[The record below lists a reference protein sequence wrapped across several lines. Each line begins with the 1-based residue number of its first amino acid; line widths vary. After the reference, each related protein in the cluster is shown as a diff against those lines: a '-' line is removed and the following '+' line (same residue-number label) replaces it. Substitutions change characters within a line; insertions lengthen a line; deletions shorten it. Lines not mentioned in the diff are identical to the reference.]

1 MTLLC
6 SDMDMSTTWSDV
18 SEPKNMEIFTQNCQ
32 KFLSLLPEDQ
42 RNTLLAPFISKTP
55 TSIPS
60 HVQHEPRG
68 KTKSVQPKPRN
79 SSQSSSRKRRQA
91 LHADDAEDSGASM
104 THLNDSDEFHPTD
117 KTSRSY
123 KTLPV
128 FLQNSFLP
136 EVREDPKK
144 LYNLLKEL
152 KPNANIKSISV
163 CKSGDLKLVAQ
174 TPHDENILRQD
185 WPQDK
190 YGKLKARLPKENT
203 ANHEVIITNIPVC
216 VSTQEIKERAK
227 ELLLDPKDVYRFNK
241 KGTQE
246 PSKNVKVTLGSKA
259 EKDHLLSHG
268 FGIYSQHFKV
278 VENRANPSISQCFK
292 CQRFGHNFYDC
303 KATASTC
310 LRCGEQHRLSE
321 CKADKGKPK
330 CSNCSGNHAA
340 SYKGCPVYKEE
351 QKKAKE
357 AEEKAQK
364 SNQGKTYATA
374 VSSPKNMT
382 NQADTISLLACL
394 AECLS
399 ELVSHI
405 KDCLKSGLEIG
416 DLAPFSIISHAAK
429 RHLNLEI
436 HQQDLITKSICPSPK
451 KDQENSSMAT
461 VAESNQES
469 LPLL

>member
-1 MTLLC
+1 
-6 SDMDMSTTWSDV
+6 MDKTTNWSEV
-18 SEPKNMEIFTQNCQ
+18 TEPMNMEIITQTCQ
-32 KFLSLLPEDQ
+32 KFLSQLPEDQ
-42 RNTLLAPFISKTP
+42 RNILLAPFTNKTP

-60 HVQHEPRG
+60 HVQHESRS
-68 KTKSVQPKPRN
+68 KTKTVQPKARN
-79 SSQSSSRKRRQA
+79 SSQSGSRKRRQT
-91 LHADDAEDSGASM
+91 LHADQDDAVISDATV
-104 THLNDSDEFHPTD
+104 THPNDSDGCQPID

-144 LYNLLKEL
+144 LYNILKEL
-152 KPNANIKSISV
+152 KPDANIKSISV

-216 VSTQEIKERAK
+216 VTSLEIKERAK

-278 VENRANPSISQCFK
+278 VENRANPSVSQCFK
-292 CQRFGHNFYDC
+292 CQRFGHNFYEC

-340 SYKGCPVYKEE
+340 SYKGCPIYKEE

-357 AEEKAQK
+357 AEEKARK
-364 SNQGKTYATA
+364 TNQGKTYAT
-374 VSSPKNMT
+374 VLSSSQNMT

-399 ELVSHI
+399 ELVSHV
-405 KDCLKSGLEIG
+405 KECLKSGKELN

-429 RHLNLEI
+429 RHLNLDI
-436 HQQDLITKSICPSPK
+436 HQNDLFTRGLCPSPR
-451 KDQENSSMAT
+451 KDQEKSSMAIA
-461 VAESNQES
+461 AESNQES
-469 LPLL
+469 LPSS